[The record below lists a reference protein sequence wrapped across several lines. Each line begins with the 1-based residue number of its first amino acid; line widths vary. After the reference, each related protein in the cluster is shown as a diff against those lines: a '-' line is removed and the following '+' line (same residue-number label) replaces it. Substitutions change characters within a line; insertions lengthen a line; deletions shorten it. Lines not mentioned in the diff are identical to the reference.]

1 MHSTGPAGKG
11 PSCRAPTEW
20 RGRCGGGA
28 AEGRGGTCRTQ
39 DKPRNRESEG
49 KPLKGL
55 VSWSDLI

>member
-1 MHSTGPAGKG
+1 MHREGTLLQGPDGRK
-11 PSCRAPTEW
+11 W